1 MYRTAIYIKIL
12 VFVLS
17 RKISRYVINCLLLCM
32 FIKVLVAWMIS
43 RLSCSFFPP
52 QCSNASSKLN
62 VLVNK
67 LHDYLAQSTVEDNK
81 HKAALRDV
89 DGIDFI
95 CSIYECAKLSFCYQ
109 K

>member
-1 MYRTAIYIKIL
+1 
-12 VFVLS
+12 
-17 RKISRYVINCLLLCM
+17 M

-52 QCSNASSKLN
+52 QCSNTSSKLN

-81 HKAALRDV
+81 HKAASRDV
-89 DGIDFI
+89 DGRDFI
-95 CSIYECAKLSFCYQ
+95 CSIYEYAKLSFCYQ

>member
-1 MYRTAIYIKIL
+1 
-12 VFVLS
+12 
-17 RKISRYVINCLLLCM
+17 M

-52 QCSNASSKLN
+52 QCSNTSSKLN

-81 HKAALRDV
+81 QKAASRDV

-95 CSIYECAKLSFCYQ
+95 CSIHEYAKLSFCYQ

>member
-1 MYRTAIYIKIL
+1 
-12 VFVLS
+12 
-17 RKISRYVINCLLLCM
+17 
-32 FIKVLVAWMIS
+32 MIS

-81 HKAALRDV
+81 HKAASRDV

-95 CSIYECAKLSFCYQ
+95 CSIYEYCHFVEEEIKVLSASQVWQKDVLQKTQQVKLLHR
-109 K
+109 